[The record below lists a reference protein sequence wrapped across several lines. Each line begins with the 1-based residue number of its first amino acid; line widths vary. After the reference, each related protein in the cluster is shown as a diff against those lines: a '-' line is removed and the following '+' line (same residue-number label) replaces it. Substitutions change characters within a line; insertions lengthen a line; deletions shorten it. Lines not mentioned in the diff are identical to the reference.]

1 MSKEVEDMEE
11 AMPEAFLCPLTH
23 EPMVD
28 PVVALDGHSY
38 SRGAIQDWF
47 RQGRLSSPL
56 TNERLASDQLVP
68 NHSLRKAMEQRR
80 DEQPMTINPARL
92 AVSEELLGEGSYG
105 RVVAGT
111 LTTGRRTLRV
121 AVKTLPAMT
130 REQERQAFT
139 DEFRTHMHAAR
150 HCHGVCLLYGLCE
163 MQRAPWQGRLC
174 IVMKRYEQSLESAI
188 AAAGAT
194 GIVEERV
201 RRYAESLSRTLQ
213 ELHES
218 GLVFRDIKP
227 PNILLD
233 AYDQPVFADFGIAV
247 ILQTTVHRGTSIA
260 GTWNYMAPEAFEP
273 QAFAEGIGRHTDVW
287 ALACVILEMRTG
299 QRPWADMQM
308 QQISRAVCDQQ
319 RKPQV
324 PEDAPA
330 AALLRRCFDRRP
342 TQRPTAADLADAFS
356 SDVRGG
362 VESQSPT
369 LVRRLADQ
377 EAITHEVTRVNSR
390 LTQKNARLQRQV
402 EDVRRQVRALQG
414 NVQQLTQENE
424 NRMKQLTQE
433 NARLTQQLQQQE
445 RQRIAPPNG
454 DGDQWWNL
462 SHKTVMST
470 VLVVVFVGFRLLL
483 HCRGRGQVSVP
494 RLLPQH
500 LAWHCEAHARTHTDN
515 SQLRAQS

>member
-1 MSKEVEDMEE
+1 
-11 AMPEAFLCPLTH
+11 
-23 EPMVD
+23 MVD

-47 RQGRLSSPL
+47 RQGRLSSPC
-56 TNERLASDQLVP
+56 TNEQLASGQLVP

-139 DEFRTHMHAAR
+139 DEFRKHMHAAR

-163 MQRAPWQGRLC
+163 MQRAPWRGRLC

-273 QAFAEGIGRHTDVW
+273 QAFAEGIGKHTDVW

-299 QRPWADMQM
+299 QRPWADMQV
-308 QQISRAVCDQQ
+308 QQISRTVCD
-319 RKPQV
+319 P
-324 PEDAPA
+324 
-330 AALLRRCFDRRP
+330 
-342 TQRPTAADLADAFS
+342 
-356 SDVRGG
+356 
-362 VESQSPT
+362 
-369 LVRRLADQ
+369 
-377 EAITHEVTRVNSR
+377 
-390 LTQKNARLQRQV
+390 
-402 EDVRRQVRALQG
+402 
-414 NVQQLTQENE
+414 
-424 NRMKQLTQE
+424 
-433 NARLTQQLQQQE
+433 
-445 RQRIAPPNG
+445 
-454 DGDQWWNL
+454 
-462 SHKTVMST
+462 
-470 VLVVVFVGFRLLL
+470 
-483 HCRGRGQVSVP
+483 
-494 RLLPQH
+494 
-500 LAWHCEAHARTHTDN
+500 
-515 SQLRAQS
+515 

>member
-1 MSKEVEDMEE
+1 MEDN
-11 AMPEAFLCPLTH
+11 AVPEAFMCPITH
-23 EPMVD
+23 EQMVD

-47 RQGRLSSPL
+47 RRGRLSSPC
-56 TNERLASDQLVP
+56 TNERLASDQLLP

-80 DEQPMTINPARL
+80 DEQPMAIDPARL
-92 AVSEELLGEGSYG
+92 AVSEELLGEGSHG
-105 RVVAGT
+105 RVIAGT

-139 DEFRTHMHAAR
+139 DEFRNHTHAAR

-188 AAAGAT
+188 AAAGGT
-194 GIVEERV
+194 GLDEARV
-201 RRYAESLSRTLQ
+201 CRYAKSLSRTLQ

-218 GLVFRDIKP
+218 GLVLRDIKP

-247 ILQTTVHRGTSIA
+247 ILQTSVHRGTSIA

-287 ALACVILEMRTG
+287 ALACVIVEMRTG

-319 RKPQV
+319 RTPQV

-330 AALLRRCFDRRP
+330 AALLRRCFERRP
-342 TQRPTAADLADAFS
+342 TQRPTAADLAHAFA
-356 SDVRGG
+356 SDVCGG

-369 LVRRLADQ
+369 LARRLADQ
-377 EAITHEVTRVNSR
+377 EAITEEVTRVNSR
-390 LTQKNARLQRQV
+390 LTQEIAGLQREV
-402 EDVRRQVRALQG
+402 EDVRRQERALQG
-414 NVQQLTQENE
+414 NVQQLTQDNARLQREVE
-424 NRMKQLTQE
+424 AWGEE
-433 NARLTQQLQQQE
+433 NARLTQFVDSAMDQIDLIEQLQQQE

-454 DGDQWWNL
+454 DGGQWNL
-462 SHKTVMST
+462 SLQTVVISSAFF
-470 VLVVVFVGFRLLL
+470 LF
-483 HCRGRGQVSVP
+483 GRRNG
-494 RLLPQH
+494 
-500 LAWHCEAHARTHTDN
+500 WI
-515 SQLRAQS
+515 